1 MKWTMIVIF
10 SWLMVCGA
18 VLDFMKTVSRADWG
32 GVVGDVAMA
41 LLFAYV
47 AQAASAKKAKAQ
59 TAKAGG

>member
-1 MKWTMIVIF
+1 MKWTLIVVL

-32 GVVGDVAMA
+32 GVVVDVAVA

-59 TAKAGG
+59 ASK